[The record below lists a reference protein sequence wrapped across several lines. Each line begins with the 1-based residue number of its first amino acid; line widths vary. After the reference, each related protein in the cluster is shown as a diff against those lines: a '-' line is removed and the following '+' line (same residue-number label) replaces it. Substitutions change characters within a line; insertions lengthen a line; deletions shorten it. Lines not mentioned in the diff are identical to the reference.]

1 MRRSLLITL
10 MMISG
15 LTLFAQET
23 LTGWTFPVNTGPDS
37 LNANLGTTQNK
48 TYDLRF
54 QWALSPTN
62 DSTLNTINFISGAT
76 TFAANTTGWD
86 NGVDYKF
93 WSIKFKAN
101 NYTDFKLS
109 SKQYSP
115 QNGPRDFKIQWRL
128 SSGSYAD
135 VPNGNVTL
143 GSDWTTGVLTNLPVP
158 ITNQGSSS
166 IYIRWIMSSNTSV
179 NGGAVASDGTS
190 AIDDIL
196 VTGVGSMGQ
205 QEIIY
210 TNRLKFSAN
219 PNHGNF
225 TIYSTVP
232 VQQMQILSL
241 EGKVLAQY
249 SLTSREIPVSLPN
262 ARPGLYLM
270 KVKFGDSDW
279 VTARFVVE

>member
-1 MRRSLLITL
+1 MKRNLLIALFILTG
-10 MMISG
+10 MM
-15 LTLFAQET
+15 LYAQEV
-23 LTGWTFPVNTGPDS
+23 LTGWTFPVNSGPDS

-62 DSTLNTINFISGAT
+62 DSTLNTIIFVNGAS
-76 TFAANTTGWD
+76 TFAAYTTGWD

-115 QNGPRDFKIQWRL
+115 QHGPRDFKIQWRL
-128 SSGSYAD
+128 SSTSYVD
-135 VPNGNVTL
+135 VPNGNVTV
-143 GSDWTTGVLTNLPVP
+143 GSDWTTGVLTDLPLP
-158 ITNQGSSS
+158 ITNQGTSS
-166 IYIRWIMSSNTSV
+166 IYIRWIMSTNSSV
-179 NGGAVASDGTS
+179 NGGTVASDGPS

-205 QEIIY
+205 SEILY

-219 PNHGNF
+219 PNNGKF
-225 TIYSTVP
+225 TIHSTEP
-232 VQQMQILSL
+232 VEQLMVCSMNGKILSQL
-241 EGKVLAQY
+241 HPSSTQIPISLAD
-249 SLTSREIPVSLPN
+249 IK
-262 ARPGLYLM
+262 PGMYLLR
-270 KVKFGDSDW
+270 VKFAGTDW
-279 VTARFVVE
+279 LTTRFVVE